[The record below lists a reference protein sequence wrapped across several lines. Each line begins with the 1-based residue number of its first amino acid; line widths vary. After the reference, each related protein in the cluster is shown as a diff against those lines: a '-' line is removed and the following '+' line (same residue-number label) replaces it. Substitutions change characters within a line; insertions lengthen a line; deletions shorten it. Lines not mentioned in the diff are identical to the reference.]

1 MIFPYVSKI
10 FGFNY
15 AGELY
20 GIVVLSVGISSIM
33 SSSIYYIF
41 SKVIKTENDLSYLFI
56 FIVGIIMNII
66 SIVMTFYEKEDAF
79 SFYRVNFL
87 QEKGFLNEKE
97 KFDKNINN
105 INDIN
110 DSDID
115 EKDSDNIFELDD
127 KNNSNEN
134 SETEG

>member
-1 MIFPYVSKI
+1 MQKI
-10 FGFNY
+10 
-15 AGELY
+15 LY
-20 GIVVLSVGISSIM
+20 NCLV
-33 SSSIYYIF
+33 YYII

-97 KFDKNINN
+97 KFDKHINN

-110 DSDID
+110 DSDND
-115 EKDSDNIFELDD
+115 EKYSDNIFELDD

>member
-33 SSSIYYIF
+33 SSSIYYII
-41 SKVIKTENDLSYLFI
+41 SKVIKTENDISYLLI

-66 SIVMTFYEKEDAF
+66 SIVMTFHEKEEAF

-87 QEKGFLNEKE
+87 QEKGFLAENEKH
-97 KFDKNINN
+97 KKNGNT
-105 INDIN
+105 NDIN
-110 DSDID
+110 DSDN
-115 EKDSDNIFELDD
+115 EEGGNIYELDD
-127 KNNSNEN
+127 QTNTNDN
-134 SETEG
+134 SEDLE